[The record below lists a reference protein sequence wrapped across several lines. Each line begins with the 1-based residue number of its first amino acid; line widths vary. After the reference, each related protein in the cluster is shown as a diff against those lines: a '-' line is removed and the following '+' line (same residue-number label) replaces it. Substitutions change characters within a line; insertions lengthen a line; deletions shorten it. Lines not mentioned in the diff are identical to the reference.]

1 MKPFS
6 TYPEDRANL
15 MALART
21 VQETGDID
29 EAEKAADKLSD
40 LVLAILSDESV
51 EADMAK
57 MTEDQ
62 ADEIGQL
69 ADKLD
74 ASLYSLK
81 LPISKDIHITGL
93 SGVIREVRDELV
105 KIVRKNLEHDP
116 WEDQEF
122 AA

>member
-74 ASLYSLK
+74 ASRYSL
-81 LPISKDIHITGL
+81 TGL

-116 WEDQEF
+116 WEDQDF